1 MASCSSRKL
10 AISKAFS
17 QCFSILTAKVLRL
30 LSTKKLSKGLIM
42 DPMELDKKAN
52 CSAKSSLSWELTTKP
67 PITSE

>member
-1 MASCSSRKL
+1 
-10 AISKAFS
+10 
-17 QCFSILTAKVLRL
+17 
-30 LSTKKLSKGLIM
+30 M